1 MANITK
7 TAHNAPF
14 TANRGLAPELAII
27 VPTFN
32 ERDNVAALVE
42 KLQPVL
48 EGIDWELIFVD
59 DNSPDGT
66 ADAAWGVARS
76 HANVRCIK
84 RLNRRGLSSA
94 CAEGILST
102 NAPFVAVMDGDL
114 QHDEA
119 ILPQMLAKVRAGADI
134 AVGSRYSGEGSSGD
148 GFSAIRQW
156 GSTLATRLSTLITG
170 QELSDP
176 MSGFFMVR
184 RDLFVDVAP
193 KLSADGF
200 KILLDLV
207 VTAARKGTPPA
218 IAQVPYTFRARQ
230 AGESKMSPLVVMQFL
245 GLWLSKLTGG
255 VLPTSFLLFALVGFS
270 GVAVHLTVLT
280 LLTGVFAQQ
289 FIVAQ
294 IVATI
299 TAMTWNFFINNILT
313 YSDRKLRGA
322 KLWTG
327 LLVFYLV
334 CSLGGIAN
342 VSIAQV
348 IYETRPVPV
357 IAGLAGALMSSVFNY
372 SVTRIFTW
380 K

>member
-1 MANITK
+1 MDSAAQITA
-7 TAHNAPF
+7 TPLAAH
-14 TANRGLAPELAII
+14 RMGGPELAVI

-32 ERDNVAALVE
+32 EQGNVVPLVE
-42 KLQPVL
+42 RL
-48 EGIDWELIFVD
+48 EVALAGIEWELIFVD

-66 ADAAWGVARS
+66 ADAAWALARQYS
-76 HANVRCIK
+76 NVRCIK
-84 RLNRRGLSSA
+84 RLGRRGLSSA

-119 ILPQMLAKVRAGADI
+119 ILPTMLAKVRAGADI
-134 AVGSRYSGEGSSGD
+134 AVGSRYSGDGSSGE
-148 GFSAIRQW
+148 GFTAVRQW
-156 GSTLATRLSTLITG
+156 GSTVATRLSTLVAG
-170 QELSDP
+170 QELADP

-193 KLSADGF
+193 KLSTDGF

-207 VTAARKGTPPA
+207 VTASRHGTQPA
-218 IAQVPYTFRARQ
+218 IAQVPYTFRQRNS
-230 AGESKMSPLVVMQFL
+230 GESKMSPLVVMQFL

-270 GVAVHLTVLT
+270 GVAVHLAVLWFFT
-280 LLTGVFAQQ
+280 SVVPQPFL
-289 FIVAQ
+289 VAQ

-299 TAMTWNFFINNILT
+299 VAMTWNFFINNTLT
-313 YSDRKLRGA
+313 YSDRKLRGV
-322 KLWTG
+322 KMWTG

-342 VSIAQV
+342 VSIASLV
-348 IYETRPVPV
+348 YEARPVPF